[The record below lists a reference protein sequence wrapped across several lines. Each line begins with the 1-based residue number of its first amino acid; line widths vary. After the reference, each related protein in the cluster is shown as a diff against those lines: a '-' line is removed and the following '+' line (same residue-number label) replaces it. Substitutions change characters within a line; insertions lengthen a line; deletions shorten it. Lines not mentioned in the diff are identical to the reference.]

1 MGNCNCK
8 NETGKGGIEMTVDFY
23 TDVTKLPRT
32 RYLQL
37 VTSIRLLDPAI
48 IRSNE
53 PEEVLTF
60 NYEEP
65 LGERYIIPWR
75 KVKAKLRRLVAERG
89 RDLGYGV
96 DCFLKESLCMA
107 CPTCLL
113 FGGTGETSTA
123 KVDYNLMSRVLG
135 ETFIS
140 RNRGVEPWNYTANA
154 VGEVKHTTGQAL
166 MTLIT
171 VPPDTEFI
179 GVITLK
185 DPTPE
190 MAAILMDGVERLT
203 RIGARNVEWGRC
215 KVDILGGGI
224 YDREQYSAYE
234 LLRDGGLS
242 EVPPLEVALP
252 DVESSFKKLQA
263 EMDELVKSI
272 KESGD

>member
-1 MGNCNCK
+1 MS
-8 NETGKGGIEMTVDFY
+8 VDFY
-23 TDVTKLPRT
+23 TDVSKLPRA

-37 VTSIRLLDPAI
+37 VTSIKLLDPAI

-60 NYEEP
+60 TYEEP
-65 LGERYIIPWR
+65 LGERFIIPWR

-171 VPPDTEFI
+171 VPADTEFI

-190 MAAILMDGVERLT
+190 MAALLVDGIERLT
-203 RIGARNVEWGRC
+203 RIGARSIEWGRC
-215 KVDILGGGI
+215 KMDILGGGI
-224 YDREQYSAYE
+224 FDREKYAAYE
-234 LLRDGGLS
+234 LLREDELS
-242 EVPPLEVALP
+242 KVSPLKLNLP
-252 DVESSFKKLQA
+252 DVGKSFKKLQS
-263 EMDELVKSI
+263 EMDKLVKSV
-272 KESGD
+272 KASGD